1 MNNGKNKGSIWRIW
15 DLHVHSPATYGG
27 DYAIFIKNASESKA
41 DVIGI
46 NDYCTTKGYEEVVK
60 LGGIPNK
67 TIFPVV
73 EFRMH
78 NIVANRKNVDPTKAG
93 TKINFHIIFDNAPE
107 LKSVISNW
115 MNSLECFNERGE
127 TIQLG
132 TATDLMKVSFDFE
145 NVLTNLKKISQ
156 LHDRYLVWLPY
167 DEYGGIDDID
177 PNDNFF
183 KLSLI
188 NKTHI
193 IGSSTKR
200 QIDFFKWEDSKF
212 TVEQYKEWFEKP
224 KPCIKGS
231 DAHKNDYPFGH
242 LTNHLSQPIDKHCWI
257 NADMTFN
264 GLKQI
269 VIEPDRVFIGDKPD
283 LLKRVNSNQTKFI
296 KSLSI
301 NKIASASI
309 DDVWFDNFQ
318 IELNSAL
325 VAIIGNKGGGKS
337 AITDILSLCGNT
349 HQDPLNFSFLHSTKF
364 RKLKPLNLSER
375 FEATLYWHDGTSS
388 KKILNENPDKTKPER
403 VKYIPQNFLERLCAN
418 VESDDFEKELKQ
430 IIYSHTP
437 NDKRLGKSSL
447 DELINY
453 KSSLVHNEISQIQ
466 NQLHDLNLEIV
477 SLEAKATDNFKK
489 SVVNQLQLKQEELKA
504 HEGTKPNKPEVGEE
518 SEESKKLVERLTEI
532 REQIKTLEEEISE
545 LRKNKAS
552 LSIKKEELN
561 RATQYF
567 NNLDQQLKKVIESSN
582 IYIDVLTKN
591 GIDPNDVFT
600 YKLDTS
606 KISSFVESVEKDIT
620 DIDNLLDAEKANSKT
635 DKLNKLNEELKQGQ
649 DVLDKPAKQQQK
661 YLDDLKYWE
670 KQKNEIVGSI
680 ELEGTLKF
688 LEAQLTYL
696 NDTLLPELAKKILK
710 RKEFVESIYKKKI
723 SLLEIRKELFQPVM
737 QFIDDFKELKQRYD
751 VKIDVALE
759 LRSFAD
765 NFFGLINQQ
774 RIGTYSGKEEGYKKL
789 TDLIEKTHF
798 DTSQGFIQFTDAI
811 IDNLK
816 NDRRN
821 PEGQPVDINSQLRKG
836 AELNQL
842 YDYIHDA
849 EFLQPVY
856 NLKLGKKPLQE
867 LSPGERGALLL
878 IFYLILDN
886 DDIPLIIDQPEE
898 NLDNESV
905 YHILVHF
912 IKKVKEKRQIIIVT
926 HNPNLAIVCD
936 ADQIINMQIEKENKN
951 AVKFQSGA
959 IEDDVMNKAIINIL
973 EGTLPAFNNR
983 DLKYIRRR
991 S

>member
-1 MNNGKNKGSIWRIW
+1 MSIVPNNKGSIWRIW

-27 DYAIFIKNASESKA
+27 DYVQFIKNASVCKA
-41 DVIGI
+41 DVLGI
-46 NDYCTTKGYEEVVK
+46 NDYCTVNGYKEIVR

-67 TIFPVV
+67 VIFPVV

-78 NIVANRKNVDPTKAG
+78 NIVANRKNADPTKAG

-107 LKSVISNW
+107 ILTSISNW

-132 TATDLMKVSFDFE
+132 TASDLMRVSFDFDK
-145 NVLTNLKKISQ
+145 VLESLGKLSK
-156 LHDRYLVWLPY
+156 LRERYMVWLPY

-188 NKTHI
+188 NKTHV
-193 IGSSTKR
+193 IGSSTKK
-200 QIDFFKWEDSKF
+200 QIDFFKWEDPKF
-212 TVEQYKEWFEKP
+212 TIEQYKGWFENP

-231 DAHKNDYPFGH
+231 DAKRADFPFGH
-242 LTNHLSQPIDKHCWI
+242 LTDSHSQPVDKHCWI
-257 NADMTFN
+257 NADMTFK
-264 GLKQI
+264 GLKQTI
-269 VIEPDRVFIGDKPD
+269 VEPERVFIGDEPD
-283 LLKRVNSNQTKFI
+283 LLKRIKGNQTKFI
-296 KSLSI
+296 KSLSV
-301 NKIASASI
+301 NKVAGVTS
-309 DDVWFDNFQ
+309 DDVWFHNFH

-337 AITDILSLCGNT
+337 AFTDIVSLCGNT
-349 HQDPLNFSFLHSTKF
+349 HQDPQNFSFLHQTKF
-364 RKLKPLNLSER
+364 RRVKPLNLSER
-375 FEATLYWHDGTSS
+375 FEAKILWHDGAES
-388 KKILNENPDKTKPER
+388 KKVLNENPDKTKPER

-447 DELINY
+447 DELISY
-453 KSSLVHNEISQIQ
+453 KSSLVHNEISHIQ
-466 NQLHDLNLEIV
+466 NQLHDLNLELV
-477 SLEAKATDNFKK
+477 SLESKATGTHKE
-489 SVVNQLQLKQEELKA
+489 SVQNQLQLRRDELKS
-504 HEGTKPNKPEVGEE
+504 HEATKPVQPEVGEA
-518 SEESKKLVERLTEI
+518 SEESKKLVERLTEY
-532 REQIKTLEEEISE
+532 REQIKTLEEEIAG
-545 LRKNKAS
+545 LKGKKTA
-552 LSIKKEELN
+552 LSIKKEELT

-567 NNLDQQLKKVIESSN
+567 NNLDEQLKKI
-582 IYIDVLTKN
+582 IDPSHIHIDILTKN
-591 GIDPNDVFT
+591 GINATDVFT

-606 KISSFVESVEKDIT
+606 KIVSIT
-620 DIDNLLDAEKANSKT
+620 KNIQQDIDNIDRLVDVGTTDSKT
-635 DKLNKLNEELKQGQ
+635 DRLNKLNDDLKQGQ
-649 DVLDKPAKQQQK
+649 DILDKPAKQQQK
-661 YLDDLKYWE
+661 YLDDLKTWE
-670 KQKNEIVGSI
+670 KKTNRIEGSA
-680 ELEGTLKF
+680 ELEGTLKY

-696 NDTLLPELAKKILK
+696 SNDLPSELSKLKEK
-710 RKEFVESIYKKKI
+710 RKDFVESIYSKKLA
-723 SLLEIRKELFQPVM
+723 LLAIRKELFQPVM
-737 QFIDDFKELKQRYD
+737 QFIDEFKGLKQKYD
-751 VKIDVALE
+751 VKIDVSLD
-759 LRSFAD
+759 LRSFVD

-774 RIGTYSGKEEGYKKL
+774 RIGTFCGKEEGYKRL
-789 TDLIEKTHF
+789 NDIIEKTNF
-798 DTSQGFIQFTDAI
+798 NTKEGFLAFAEEI

-816 NDRRN
+816 NDRRTSVG
-821 PEGQPVDINSQLRKG
+821 EPVEITSQLRKG
-836 AELNQL
+836 VELNQL
-842 YDYIHDA
+842 YDFVYDA

-856 NLKLGKKPLQE
+856 NLKLGNKTLQE

-912 IKKVKEKRQIIIVT
+912 IKKIKEKRQIIIVT

-951 AVKFQSGA
+951 TVKFQSGA
-959 IEDDVMNKAIINIL
+959 IEDEEMNKIIINIL

-983 DLKYIRRR
+983 DLKYFR
-991 S
+991 